1 MNSFSFKT
9 ISYYENSLC
18 QLYQGS
24 NYSIVTEAFPS
35 MVNNPRKVFEV
46 SVLSLLVPTKG
57 PAKLDVYANGS
68 SSLRAEWDVV
78 PLCCR
83 YGIIRGYQ
91 ILLLD
96 HDSREIVTN
105 VKVSESTLS
114 FEFHGLLAFYAYDAS
129 VAAFTGKGSGV
140 ASENG
145 TVTGEAGRRLSLCTN

>member
-1 MNSFSFKT
+1 MFNV
-9 ISYYENSLC
+9 
-18 QLYQGS
+18 
-24 NYSIVTEAFPS
+24 SI
-35 MVNNPRKVFEV
+35 
-46 SVLSLLVPTKG
+46 LSLSVPVKG
-57 PAKLDVYANGS
+57 PTNLNVHATGS

-91 ILLLD
+91 VLLLD

-114 FEFHGLLAFYAYDAS
+114 FEFHGLLAFYAYDVS
-129 VAAFTGKGSGV
+129 VAAFTRKGTGV

-145 TVTGEAGRRLSLCTN
+145 AVTGEAGR

>member
-1 MNSFSFKT
+1 MIYIKSSFS
-9 ISYYENSLC
+9 SLRFV
-18 QLYQGS
+18 
-24 NYSIVTEAFPS
+24 IEAFS
-35 MVNNPRKVFEV
+35 LKVNNTKKMFEG

-57 PAKLDVYANGS
+57 PTKLNVSATNS
-68 SSLRAEWDVV
+68 SSLRSKWDVV

-91 ILLLD
+91 VLLLD

-114 FEFHGLLAFYAYDAS
+114 FEFHGLLTFYAYDVS
-129 VAAFTGKGSGV
+129 VAAFTIKGSGV

-145 TVTGEAGRRLSLCTN
+145 TVTGEAGR